1 MIELSVK
8 ADGGAYPF
16 RAGAGLL
23 NSIADFAPADGR
35 AVLISDAEVFKL
47 HGDKALNA
55 LGGKAAASIVI
66 ASGEEQKNMTTL
78 NEVLNQMIDAN
89 IGRGGWVAALG
100 GGVVGDIAGFAAAVY
115 LRGVPIVQA
124 PTTLLAQVDAAIG
137 GKTGV
142 NHRAGKNLIGA
153 FHQPAAVL
161 CDTSILTTLPARE
174 YRAGLAEV
182 VKYGM
187 LGDAAFF
194 KFLEDNAAKITSR
207 EADITA
213 HIVGECAKMKANI
226 VADDPR
232 ETSGRRALLNLGHTF
247 AHAIETCAGYG
258 EWLHGEAVAAGLVA
272 AAKLSES
279 LAGFNAQDTIRA
291 KELLMRFGLPVGG
304 VKIGADKLLAAMLL
318 DKKRAGGEHRV
329 VIMRAVG
336 EAFVASASENDIAA
350 ALAAVSD

>member
-1 MIELSVK
+1 MIELAIN

-16 RAGAGLL
+16 RAGAGVL

-47 HGDKALNA
+47 HGEKALTA
-55 LGGKAAASIVI
+55 LGDKAAANIIVT
-66 ASGEEQKNMTTL
+66 AGEEHKNMTTL

-89 IGRGGWVAALG
+89 IGRDGWVVALG

-161 CDTSILTTLPARE
+161 CDTALLSTLPARE

-213 HIVGECAKMKANI
+213 HIVSECAKMKADI

-279 LAGFNAQDTIRA
+279 LAGFNERDTSRA
-291 KELLMRFGLPVGG
+291 RELLMRFGLPVGG

-329 VIMRAVG
+329 VIMRAIG
-336 EAFVASASENDIAA
+336 EAFVASANESDIAA
-350 ALAAVSD
+350 ALAAISD